1 MTHIQ
6 SFPPIAGPAAD
17 RLILGSMPG
26 KASLQ
31 AQQYYAHP
39 RNSFWRIME
48 AVLGVP
54 ASLPYAERCLALA
67 ASGVA
72 VWDVLQACTRSSS
85 LDSDIV
91 ESSIVAN
98 DLATFLTRYPGI
110 RTLYFN
116 GRKAEAIFRRHLL
129 PRLAGHPA
137 ELDTVALPSTSPA
150 NASLPV
156 AEKIARWR
164 VIADP
169 RTSSG
174 S

>member
-1 MTHIQ
+1 
-6 SFPPIAGPAAD
+6 
-17 RLILGSMPG
+17 MPG

-54 ASLPYAERCLALA
+54 AALPYAERCLALA

-72 VWDVLQACTRSSS
+72 LWDVLHACTRSSS
-85 LDSDIV
+85 LDSDII

-98 DLATFLTRYPGI
+98 DLAAFLAQHPGI
-110 RTLYFN
+110 GTIYFN
-116 GRKAEAIFRRHLL
+116 GRKAEAIYRRHLL
-129 PRLAGHPA
+129 PRLAKY
-137 ELDTVALPSTSPA
+137 VALPEIVTLPSTSPA

-164 VIADP
+164 VIRGPEHFKAGNAVTDR
-169 RTSSG
+169 RTPG
-174 S
+174 NV